1 MRLSQRTYVCTLLC
15 LQRHLQ
21 LRARSQSRHS
31 CVINVVI
38 ITKAVPSFQ
47 VRPCGLSR
55 CLCRPH
61 LRIIFHPVFQLPP
74 LDMDSAF
81 INFFTQRFRLKSF
94 VKLRQRRYVREV
106 GFWKGYGCGCY
117 IRLFRSFVKINR
129 WRRSILPIQ
138 YRCCPAKYSEQD
150 QPY

>member
-31 CVINVVI
+31 RVINVVI

-47 VRPCGLSR
+47 VRPCGLSE
-55 CLCRPH
+55 CLCRAH

-94 VKLRQRRYVREV
+94 VKLRQLRYVRAV
-106 GFWKGYGCGCY
+106 GFGIGYGCGCY
-117 IRLFRSFVKINR
+117 IRLLRSFVKIDR
-129 WRRSILPIQ
+129 WLRGILPMQ
-138 YRCCPAKYSEQD
+138 YRCRPAKYSQQD